1 MEIKFLLDS
10 NAVID
15 FLGAKYPQEAM
26 NFLKSVVDDIPN
38 ISIISEIEVLSYK
51 TDEEEYKVLQNFCM
65 DAVVLELSDEIV
77 TKTIEVRIKHKLK
90 VPDAIITA
98 TARVHNL
105 TLITRNVAD
114 FGKIPSLSIINPWD
128 L

>member
-1 MEIKFLLDS
+1 
-10 NAVID
+10 
-15 FLGAKYPQEAM
+15 
-26 NFLKSVVDDIPN
+26 
-38 ISIISEIEVLSYK
+38 
-51 TDEEEYKVLQNFCM
+51 M

-98 TARVHNL
+98 TARVHNM

>member
-98 TARVHNL
+98 TARVHNM

>member
-26 NFLKSVVDDIPN
+26 KFLKSVVDDIPN

-98 TARVHNL
+98 TARVHNM

>member
-26 NFLKSVVDDIPN
+26 NFLKCVVDDITN

-51 TDEEEYKVLQNFCM
+51 TDEEEYKVLQNFCI

-98 TARVHNL
+98 TARVHNM

>member
-1 MEIKFLLDS
+1 MEIKFLLES

-98 TARVHNL
+98 TARVHNM